1 MKRIDKFLT
10 FAPVDRRLLLTA
22 AFSLVLVRMGLWV
35 LPFGVLRRLL
45 ERLMRRTRP
54 CRRAASPSAM
64 RIAWAVEVASRT
76 VPGTGRC
83 LTKALTAHM
92 LLRRVGYPSRLCI
105 GVARGA
111 QEHLRAHA
119 WVECEDRVL
128 VGRAGVSEYIPLSS
142 LEEWQGRRPG
152 NLLG

>member
-10 FAPVDRRLLLTA
+10 FAPADRRLLLTA
-22 AFSLVLVRMGLWV
+22 AFSLVMVRMGLWV

-54 CRRAASPSAM
+54 CRRAALPSAM
-64 RIAWAVEVASRT
+64 RISWAVEVASRT

-92 LLRRVGYPSRLCI
+92 LLRRAGYPSRLCI
-105 GVARGA
+105 GVARKG
-111 QEHLRAHA
+111 ERRLGAHA
-119 WVECEDRVL
+119 WVESESKVL
-128 VGRAGVSEYIPLSS
+128 VGGRGASHYVALSGLESKPL
-142 LEEWQGRRPG
+142 
-152 NLLG
+152 